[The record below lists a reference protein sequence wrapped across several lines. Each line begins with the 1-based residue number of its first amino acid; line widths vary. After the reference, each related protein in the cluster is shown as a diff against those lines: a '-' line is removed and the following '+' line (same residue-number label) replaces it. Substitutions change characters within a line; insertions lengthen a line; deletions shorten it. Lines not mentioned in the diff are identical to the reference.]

1 LAKTL
6 DELLK
11 IPGVAAAGE
20 FAPDGKLVNYLASMD
35 MSPDMAAMTAQFV
48 ATVTMLFNTLASAFT
63 QLSKMKWVPQQ
74 GWAYSGGD
82 WTVAV
87 MGNWGV
93 FVETSKADFNLLF
106 KELGG
111 KARVGPI
118 PA

>member
-1 LAKTL
+1 
-6 DELLK
+6 
-11 IPGVAAAGE
+11 
-20 FAPDGKLVNYLASMD
+20 MD
-35 MSPDMAAMTAQFV
+35 MSRDMAAMTAQFV

-106 KELGG
+106 RELDGTPG
-111 KARVGPI
+111 ADRTRAKYARHPPRPGDLTTAPRDCI
-118 PA
+118 QR